1 MNNTENS
8 MMHFRLDYS
17 PPLFAFEGVEL
28 DFELNPLKTIVS
40 SKIQLKR
47 LLPGSLTLKG
57 EDLELISIKVDGG
70 PFKEFEHSSKELTL
84 HHLPDQCLL
93 EIVNSICPEQNTS
106 LMGLYVSEGNFFTQ
120 CEAKNMS

>member
-57 EDLELISIKVDGG
+57 EDLELISIKVDH
-70 PFKEFEHSSKELTL
+70 KIIEDLHEFPLVRKA
-84 HHLPDQCLL
+84 
-93 EIVNSICPEQNTS
+93 S
-106 LMGLYVSEGNFFTQ
+106 LWQDMPYERSLFLDADTIIINPIDEN
-120 CEAKNMS
+120 NHDR